1 MIRYLQVQQD
11 KPVNVMRIASEAMTT
26 GMAVSIDHANGEV
39 DKATGIG
46 YYLVDVPRD
55 YDGAHAAFNYPDDEF
70 EDIAL
75 GARVITIPASV
86 GDRFATD
93 QITATDLT
101 VGDPLDVADGLFV
114 EATSSDAYGWVY
126 GGAYADPTGTLHIVE
141 RVPNATV

>member
-55 YDGAHAAFNYPDDEF
+55 YDGAHAAFNYS
-70 EDIAL
+70 
-75 GARVITIPASV
+75 R
-86 GDRFATD
+86 
-93 QITATDLT
+93 
-101 VGDPLDVADGLFV
+101 
-114 EATSSDAYGWVY
+114 
-126 GGAYADPTGTLHIVE
+126 
-141 RVPNATV
+141 